1 MSKIAVGKKVPGFT
15 LPATGG
21 KPVTL
26 SSFKGKD
33 LVLYFYP
40 KDDTPGCTLEGKDF
54 RDMNADFRRKDAA
67 ILGVSRDSL
76 KSHEKFCD
84 KYSFNFDLLSDED
97 EKLCKLF
104 DVIRMKNMYGK
115 KVRGIERSTFLIG
128 KDGTLRRE
136 WRKVSV
142 DGHAAEVLRALD
154 GPDPEPTEAAK
165 AGPKKRAAAK
175 RPASPRARKSPG
187 KKRPA
192 KRGRK

>member
-1 MSKIAVGKKVPGFT
+1 MSKIAVGKKVPDFT

-21 KPVTL
+21 KQLRL
-26 SSFKGKD
+26 SSFKGQD

-54 RDMNADFRRKDAA
+54 RDMNADFRRKGAV

-84 KYSFNFDLLSDED
+84 KYSLNFDLLSDED

-104 DVIRMKNMYGK
+104 DVIKMKNMYGK

-128 KDGTLRRE
+128 ADGMLRRE
-136 WRKVSV
+136 WRKLSV
-142 DGHAAEVLRALD
+142 DGHAAEVLKALD
-154 GPDPEPTEAAK
+154 DPDPEPAARPK
-165 AGPKKRAAAK
+165 AKPKKKAASK
-175 RPASPRARKSPG
+175 KKAS
-187 KKRPA
+187 KKKPA
-192 KRGRK
+192 KRSRK

>member
-1 MSKIAVGKKVPGFT
+1 MSKIAVGKKVPDFT

-21 KPVTL
+21 KQVTL

-33 LVLYFYP
+33 VVLYFYP

-54 RDMNADFRRKDAA
+54 RDMHADFRRKDAV

-84 KYSFNFDLLSDED
+84 KYSFNFDLLSDAD

-104 DVIRMKNMYGK
+104 DVIKMKNMYGK

-142 DGHAAEVLRALD
+142 DGHAAEVLSALA
-154 GPDPEPTEAAK
+154 GPDPEPAKFAK
-165 AGPKKRAAAK
+165 AKPNKKAASKKPAK
-175 RPASPRARKSPG
+175 KKAS
-187 KKRPA
+187 KKKTA